1 MCFKLLSV
9 VAQIARDR
17 RRRPEFGDLR
27 AAQNR
32 SLVAEWVGLSFGDAA
47 GPLASKSRVGRRSG
61 AFTARCGSSVDF
73 CHILDRRGMF
83 N

>member
-17 RRRPEFGDLR
+17 RRPEFGDFR
-27 AAQNR
+27 ATQNR
-32 SLVAEWVGLSFGDAA
+32 SLVEKWVGLSFGDAA
-47 GPLASKSRVGRRSG
+47 GPFASKPRAGRRSG
-61 AFTARCGSSVDF
+61 AFTAICGSPVDF
-73 CHILDRRGMF
+73 CPLSLDRLDMF